1 MIYNQALRCGVPMMV
16 RRLLFVALIGT
27 LLSASV
33 GCRLCGKNGRLFN
46 KDWSSRERDRPKPK
60 DDSGAFL
67 REPLDDRMIPNPD
80 LPPTSGGVDLPPLP
94 ETRQR
99 YVEPAP
105 TPPPRPGR
113 ELLLPQDDPKPS
125 SSPPSRAGGGLLGTP
140 EPLEKDR
147 ETEARKTPVSTDLDG
162 YTRVKSN
169 IANGRVPTATGMEKL
184 KTAGFTA
191 IAYLHEPGANV
202 DGVRRDAESKGLKF
216 VSVPMGA
223 TEFAE
228 GMKALSAVVAD
239 RSAKPLYVCDEDGT
253 RTGIAWYSYF
263 RSVEF
268 ANDDTAKLLAAP
280 LGLTD
285 TTTGDRGTLRL
296 AAQKYLADRP

>member
-1 MIYNQALRCGVPMMV
+1 MV
-16 RRLLFVALIGT
+16 RRLLFVAMIGT

-46 KDWSSRERDRPKPK
+46 KDWSSREGDRTKPK
-60 DDSGAFL
+60 DDSGGFL
-67 REPLDDRMIPNPD
+67 REPIDDRMIPNPD

-94 ETRQR
+94 ESRQR

-105 TPPPRPGR
+105 APSPATPPRPGR
-113 ELLLPQDDPKPS
+113 ELLLPQDEPPARQ
-125 SSPPSRAGGGLLGTP
+125 PSRAGGGLLGTP

-169 IANGRVPTATGMEKL
+169 IANGRVPTATGMDKL
-184 KTAGFTA
+184 KSAGFTT
-191 IAYLHEPGANV
+191 IAYLHEPGANI

-216 VSVPMGA
+216 VSVPLGA

-228 GMKALSAVVAD
+228 GMKSLSAVVAD
-239 RSAKPLYVCDEDGT
+239 RSAKPLYVCDEDGS

-268 ANDDTAKLLAAP
+268 ANDDAAKLLAAP